1 MFLIWCHPNSL
12 VAVLLLSSG
21 GTCRFLLTTKTTSKN
36 EKKKKRGLSTSFRSL
51 LVYIGSIN
59 LFDEILSMVMLE
71 VHGNFGKFYLN
82 LVNEILAVLN

>member
-1 MFLIWCHPNSL
+1 MPIPADDKDDFQEW
-12 VAVLLLSSG
+12 
-21 GTCRFLLTTKTTSKN
+21 
-36 EKKKKRGLSTSFRSL
+36 KKKKRGLSTSFRSL